1 MVSCLQLA
9 DNVEDDDFRATFDMD
24 FFSQVNV
31 GQETFQELTWNLVK
45 AQCVVVVDRRFD
57 MKQHGSVVSG

>member
-9 DNVEDDDFRATFDMD
+9 DDSHDDNVEDDDFRATFDMD

-31 GQETFQELTWNLVK
+31 G
-45 AQCVVVVDRRFD
+45 
-57 MKQHGSVVSG
+57 HY